1 MNPVV
6 SMKGKI
12 NIDKELCKGCG
23 YCIVACPLDVI
34 NFDKGFNSMSYLP
47 AVPVD
52 NSKCNGCGLC
62 AVVCPDIAIEVWRED
77 KKGQSKRPSVK
88 TRIGKAAAKGE
99 PRQKREGSRSDPS
112 RRSASGRQNYGK
124 KKN

>member
-12 NIDKELCKGCG
+12 NIDKEACKGCG

-34 NFDKGFNSMSYLP
+34 TFAKEFNSMSYHP

-52 NSKCNGCGLC
+52 NNKCNGCGFC
-62 AVVCPDIAIEVWRED
+62 ALVCPDIAIEVWRED
-77 KKGQSKRPSVK
+77 RKGQSKRPSAK
-88 TRIGKAAAKGE
+88 TRIGKAKTW
-99 PRQKREGSRSDPS
+99 KI
-112 RRSASGRQNYGK
+112 K
-124 KKN
+124 KIRKS